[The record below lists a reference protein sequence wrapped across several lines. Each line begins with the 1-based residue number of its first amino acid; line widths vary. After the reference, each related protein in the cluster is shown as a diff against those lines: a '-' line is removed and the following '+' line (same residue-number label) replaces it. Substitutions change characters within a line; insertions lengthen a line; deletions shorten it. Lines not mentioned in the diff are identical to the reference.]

1 MLQSEVLGSPRGL
14 NECDFYHLLRSH
26 WTSKG
31 SKTPFQVPHDPQKY
45 WALDLATQPGRT
57 DVTESVTSSA
67 LETTSELLS
76 WNRRRYR
83 SQGEIWDRSISH
95 DRASWIQ
102 RGLGTPPLSW

>member
-31 SKTPFQVPHDPQKY
+31 GKTPFQVPHDPQKY

-57 DVTESVTSSA
+57 DVTEKVLHPQPWKPPQSFCPGTDGGTGHKEKFRTGAYHMIV
-67 LETTSELLS
+67 LH
-76 WNRRRYR
+76 
-83 SQGEIWDRSISH
+83 GF
-95 DRASWIQ
+95 
-102 RGLGTPPLSW
+102 RGD